1 MTQPAAS
8 AILAAHGLPRM
19 LAIGGSDSC
28 GGAGIQADIKTGM
41 ALGVEVSTAITA
53 ITAQNSLGVQKI
65 TPVSTAMLAAQIGSV
80 CEDIPPAVIKLGM
93 LVDAAR
99 IRMVIKAL
107 RTYTVPNVVCD
118 PVLFSTSGRVLL
130 SEAGR
135 KALFKL
141 LPLVTLLTPNAEEAA
156 LLSGCEG
163 RTPKEY
169 LDAGRILL
177 DHGASAVLLKGGH
190 MSGEESSDALLQ
202 RDYASPLWFSAPR
215 IETRNDHGTGCVLAS
230 AIAAGLAQGMT
241 LVEAVGR
248 ARDFVQQALIRSSGF
263 WNGNGRGGM
272 IPFDVGSCSVDVGQ
286 PKTAPRV
293 AHQGV
298 AGWACSHFCSIRATF
313 TRSGSQ

>member
-8 AILAAHGLPRM
+8 TIPAPHGLPRM

-80 CEDIPPAVIKLGM
+80 CEDIPPAAIKLGM
-93 LVDAAR
+93 LFDAAR
-99 IRMVIKAL
+99 LGIVRKAL
-107 RTYTVPNVVCD
+107 LEYRVPYVVCD
-118 PVLFSTSGRVLL
+118 PVLVSTSGRVLL
-130 SEAGR
+130 NEAGR
-135 KALFKL
+135 RALMEL
-141 LPLVTLLTPNAEEAA
+141 LPLVTLLTPNADEAA
-156 LLSGCEG
+156 LLSGCEV

-177 DHGASAVLLKGGH
+177 DRGASAVLLKGGH
-190 MSGEESSDALLQ
+190 MGGEESSDALLQ
-202 RDYASPLWFSAPR
+202 RDDAAPLWFSAPR

-241 LVEAVGR
+241 LVEAVGK
-248 ARDFVQQALIRSSGF
+248 ARDFVQQALIRSSGI

-272 IPFDVGSCSVDVGQ
+272 ILFSSRFAQ
-286 PKTAPRV
+286 R
-293 AHQGV
+293 
-298 AGWACSHFCSIRATF
+298 
-313 TRSGSQ
+313 